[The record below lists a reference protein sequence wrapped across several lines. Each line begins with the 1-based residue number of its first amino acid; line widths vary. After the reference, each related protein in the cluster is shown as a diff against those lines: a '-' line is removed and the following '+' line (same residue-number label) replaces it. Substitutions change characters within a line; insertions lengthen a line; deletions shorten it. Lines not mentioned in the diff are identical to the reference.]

1 VKQTLREPH
10 WADASN
16 RVIQRVRSIGNVI
29 LDDAIRQI
37 TSSLPP
43 RVRRPNIHYEVMAC
57 GSSVVDRAGMIDQI
71 AGDTHRKV
79 AGLDMESYA
88 FLRSATLTDPS
99 VPRIVVKGVMDYSTG
114 KSDTVKAQAA
124 FWAAAFLAGL
134 IKMDFEQ
141 LVGSQNS

>member
-1 VKQTLREPH
+1 MRSVG
-10 WADASN
+10 DA
-16 RVIQRVRSIGNVI
+16 I
-29 LDDAIRQI
+29 LDGAIRQI
-37 TSSLPP
+37 TRSLPT
-43 RVRRPNIHYEVMAC
+43 RVHRPNIHYDVMAC

-71 AGDTHRKV
+71 AKDSHRKV

-114 KSDTVKAQAA
+114 KSDKVKAQAA

-134 IKMDFEQ
+134 IRIDFEQ
-141 LVGSQNS
+141 LAAD